1 MRMAAVISGAM
12 TAARRTTADRVS
24 VRESVGARSYRP
36 RVRNHR
42 ARLLALLVA
51 LLALS
56 GCTFELQFEEPAQ
69 PTLTSVGQGDVPAG
83 TLDPSAAA
91 AALVDLRIAEKAA
104 MDGYER
110 GCGEGEGCV
119 FGPAWADVDR
129 NGCDQR
135 NDVLHRDLTEVQV
148 REGTQGCVVVAGT
161 LDDPYTGAVVP
172 FVKAEASEV
181 PIDHVVPL
189 AAAWVQGAAEWTPE
203 QRAYF
208 ANDVANLIATTQ
220 SVNSSKSDSTADEWV
235 PPDQSYG
242 CSYATVVV
250 TVKDAYDLA
259 VTPAEAAALEELLAT
274 C

>member
-1 MRMAAVISGAM
+1 
-12 TAARRTTADRVS
+12 
-24 VRESVGARSYRP
+24 
-36 RVRNHR
+36 VRNHR
-42 ARLLALLVA
+42 ASLLALFAV

-56 GCTFELQFEEPAQ
+56 GCTFELQLGEPAQ

-83 TLDPSAAA
+83 TLDPAAA
-91 AALVDLRIAEKAA
+91 SAALVGLRVAGKTPLA
-104 MDGYER
+104 GYER
-110 GCGEGEGCV
+110 GCGHGEGCV

-172 FVKAEASEV
+172 FVKAEAAEV

-189 AAAWVQGAAEWTPE
+189 AAAWVQGAAGWTPE
-203 QRAYF
+203 RRAYF
-208 ANDVANLIATTQ
+208 ANDVANLIATTRAE
-220 SVNSSKSDSTADEWV
+220 NSAKGDSTADEWV
-235 PPDQSYG
+235 PPDPGYG

-259 VTPAEAAALEELLAT
+259 VTPAEAAALDGLLAT